1 MSSYY
6 DPEYNFTF
14 LVDKHNQAFQ
24 SHERRCDATCSIGM
38 RKKSLL
44 ATPRFELSRSV
55 SGKIRK
61 SEWCCAL
68 QGFGAPPNLRQKTL
82 VCRRKQN
89 ALITSIEERLE
100 QWTLLPLV
108 HQEDMQILRYAAGQ
122 KYGAHYDSL
131 DKDSP
136 RIATVLLYLRATD
149 LDGGET
155 AFPAAEKWIGS
166 GKERGPFSECAEG
179 HVAAKPK
186 KGDALMFYSLKP
198 DGDSDVASLH
208 TGQMSPIPEKIDLH
222 QSGVRGQATRGTLVR
237 GRPKGKHLGITNWC
251 IQFVMILCS

>member
-1 MSSYY
+1 M
-6 DPEYNFTF
+6 
-14 LVDKHNQAFQ
+14 
-24 SHERRCDATCSIGM
+24 
-38 RKKSLL
+38 
-44 ATPRFELSRSV
+44 
-55 SGKIRK
+55 
-61 SEWCCAL
+61 
-68 QGFGAPPNLRQKTL
+68 

-89 ALITSIEERLE
+89 ALITLIEERLE

-155 AFPAAEKWIGS
+155 AFPAANKWIGS

-208 TGQMSPIPEKIDLH
+208 TGQLSPVSQSVYLN
-222 QSGVRGQATRGTLVR
+222 QSGVTRSKGNAGQ
-237 GRPKGKHLGITNWC
+237 GRPKGGTPNSGITDWC
-251 IQFVMILCS
+251 IHVVMILCS